1 MTNRAVV
8 TSSVIFVSDLERS
21 LTFYTEVFG
30 CSTALHSHDVALM
43 LAPGGFQIY
52 LMAHGSMATHHSSGI
67 GPHHLIWA
75 VDTAA
80 DLNTVEQALKDHGR
94 RTYTHTSGGVSFI
107 ASTDP
112 DGIRVVVAHPSP
124 ATLPR
129 SVISGRL
136 FN

>member
-1 MTNRAVV
+1 
-8 TSSVIFVSDLERS
+8 
-21 LTFYTEVFG
+21 
-30 CSTALHSHDVALM
+30 M

-67 GPHHLIWA
+67 GPQHLIWA
-75 VDTAA
+75 VDSA
-80 DLNTVEQALKDHGR
+80 DDLTDVEQAL
-94 RTYTHTSGGVSFI
+94 RTRGHCTYAQTSGGVSFI

-112 DGIRVVVAHPSP
+112 DGIRVVVAHPAP
-124 ATLPR
+124 AILPR